1 MAIQALVIDDEPLA
15 QDIIRKYVEDLKNIE
30 IKGYCNDALEAIQIL
45 NTKSIDLLIL
55 DINMPKLS
63 GIEFLKTIEK
73 PPLVIL
79 TTAYTE
85 YALEGYELNIVD
97 YLVKPFSLSRF
108 IKSIQKAEK
117 LLLLMKT
124 QTSKTNADSVFI
136 KSNKKSV
143 QVKFNDI
150 VYIEGLGDYINIYTE
165 KTHLV
170 TNISMKKMEELLP
183 GDQFIRIHKSNIVN
197 LKKIIAIDGNMVE
210 IGNKK
215 LAIGNNYRVDFFK
228 QISKL
233 SI

>member
-1 MAIQALVIDDEPLA
+1 MAIKVLVIDDEPLA
-15 QDIIRKYVEDLKNIE
+15 QDIIRKYAEDLKNIE
-30 IKGYCNDALEAIQIL
+30 IKGYCNDALEAIQVL
-45 NTKSIDLLIL
+45 NTQPIDLLIL

-108 IKSIQKAEK
+108 IKSVQKVEK

-124 QTSKTNADSVFI
+124 QTTSTIADSVFI
-136 KSNKKSV
+136 KSNKKSI

-165 KTHLV
+165 KTHWV
-170 TNISMKKMEELLP
+170 TNISMKKMDELLP
-183 GDQFIRIHKSNIVN
+183 DDQFIRIHKSNIVN

-215 LAIGNNYRVDFFK
+215 LAIGNNYRVDFFA
-228 QISKL
+228 QINKL